1 VEEIGAMKLA
11 AIIARG
17 TREDYVDLYFILQ
30 QTPLERLFMVA
41 GVKYAQVRTFAV
53 SAVRALTYFVDAE
66 ATGMPQMI
74 ERGSWATI
82 KRFLERQA
90 LEAGRQHLEDLWSS

>member
-1 VEEIGAMKLA
+1 
-11 AIIARG
+11 
-17 TREDYVDLYFILQ
+17 
-30 QTPLERLFMVA
+30 
-41 GVKYAQVRTFAV
+41 
-53 SAVRALTYFVDAE
+53 LTYFVDAE
-66 ATGMPQMI
+66 ATSMPQMI